1 MGNLSRKAALG
12 VAAALTAATTAT
24 AVGGAAGAATATTTA
39 SASRAVVAALAAPTA
54 PAWLTAATT
63 ADCLGAGLTWPL
75 TKRGATGERV
85 YSIQQFLNQRIGA
98 GLAADGVFGPLTEA
112 AVMRFQTS
120 VGLPADGQVGQN
132 TWPRLCIQVS
142 RGATGPAVFALQHN
156 LHFAYGFTDLAIDGI
171 FGPLTEQAVRI
182 FQMVERI
189 VVDGIAGPVTWNRI
203 IVHET

>member
-24 AVGGAAGAATATTTA
+24 VAGGVAGAVTATMA
-39 SASRAVVAALAAPTA
+39 APASRAVVAALAAPSAPVA
-54 PAWLTAATT
+54 PAVTAAPN
-63 ADCLGAGLTWPL
+63 CLQAGLTWPL

-85 YSIQQFLNQRIGA
+85 YAIQQFLNQRIAA
-98 GLAADGVFGPLTEA
+98 GLTPDADFGPLTEA

-142 RGATGPAVFALQHN
+142 RGATGPAVMALQHN
-156 LHFAYGFTDLAIDGI
+156 LNVSYGFHLVVDGM
-171 FGPLTEQAVRI
+171 FGPDTEAAVRT

-189 VVDGIAGPVTWNRI
+189 TVDGIAGPVTWNRI
-203 IVHET
+203 ILHEP